1 MWDERKE
8 KVMWQN
14 DSLNY
19 RVPSSEVKLYD
30 CYANKIRKTILIISP
45 RTIEK
50 DKKSQETWNE
60 KSMKICKWKMF
71 WKMTMPSIYRVIVET
86 KTAVSGVMIIFTM
99 EVLRKLGLVS

>member
-50 DKKSQETWNE
+50 DKKKPRNL
-60 KSMKICKWKMF
+60 KWKINENLQV
-71 WKMTMPSIYRVIVET
+71 KDVLENDN
-86 KTAVSGVMIIFTM
+86 AVNIQGD
-99 EVLRKLGLVS
+99 RWN

>member
-14 DSLNY
+14 DSLNN

-50 DKKSQETWNE
+50 DKKKPRNL
-60 KSMKICKWKMF
+60 KWKINENLQV
-71 WKMTMPSIYRVIVET
+71 KDVLENDN
-86 KTAVSGVMIIFTM
+86 AVNIQGDPWN
-99 EVLRKLGLVS
+99 